1 MARIDI
7 YNKNG
12 DKVGSIGKGKNGKSA
27 YQVALDNGFQGSEQ
41 DWLDSLKC
49 ADGIGVPI
57 GGTTGQV
64 LAKNSDENFDTAWV
78 DEKGLENIN
87 LSSDKVSGILPESKG
102 GTGTHSIIEAIQPYI
117 LNPNLL
123 DNWYFADP
131 INQRGQTEYINT
143 VASHFQIIDRWAVNN
158 LAHVSLQNGG
168 MSFRKTGTYGTI
180 LCTIIENCPP
190 AGETITLSA
199 LCKVNGGTFL
209 LAFQDNAYN
218 IVSIPITEEYTLVS
232 ITKKISGKLQWLG
245 FRDISASNDSNN
257 IHIKAAKLEIGD
269 KQTLAHQDTEG
280 NWVLNDPPP
289 SQSLE
294 LLKCQRYFQVFETQA
309 ARPTK
314 ALDFRPTMRTEPTLS
329 TSTVDSKTLY
339 TASADL

>member
-131 INQRGQTEYINT
+131 INQRGQTEYT
-143 VASHFQIIDRWAVNN
+143 GTGYSIDRWRIWDDYTTLNLTDNGIVLKNN
-158 LAHVSLQNGG
+158 GDNDSVLSYYAPRTDFISGAP
-168 MSFRKTGTYGTI
+168 Y
-180 LCTIIENCPP
+180 
-190 AGETITLSA
+190 TITLLSA
-199 LCKVNGGTFL
+199 AGK
-209 LAFQDNAYN
+209 
-218 IVSIPITEEYTLVS
+218 LVS
-232 ITKKISGKLQWLG
+232 ITVSNIGANKVSEKIDNVCYIQTFTSTT
-245 FRDISASNDSNN
+245 N
-257 IHIKAAKLEIGD
+257 ICVRIVILPQKTTPALVGAKLELGSV
-269 KQTLAHQDTEG
+269 QTLAHKEGDT
-280 NWVLNDPPP
+280 WVLNDPPP